1 MIDSGQTNRR
11 RQERRRK
18 IAFRLRERRTGFDR
32 RDPSRGPHWYTQ
44 LLRGLR
50 CHPQALFVLLVAVNL
65 LNLADFALTLDAL
78 QKGAAEANPV
88 MRGLFAQSPV
98 FAGFF
103 KISVVAG
110 VSLVIWRLRRF
121 RRPLEAGVLALFL
134 FGLVIAYHI
143 AGRVFLS

>member
-1 MIDSGQTNRR
+1 MIDRGQINRR

-32 RDPSRGPHWYTQ
+32 RDPSRGSHWYTQ
-44 LLRGLR
+44 FLRGLR
-50 CHPQALFVLLVAVNL
+50 RDPQALFVLLVGVNL

-78 QKGAAEANPV
+78 QKGAGEANPV
-88 MRGLFAQSPV
+88 MRALFAQGPV
-98 FAGFF
+98 LAGFF
-103 KISVVAG
+103 KISIIAG

-134 FGLVIAYHI
+134 FGVVFTYHI
-143 AGRVFLS
+143 AGRVFLG